1 MSRLSRTALALA
13 LATQLCASAAD
24 ARPRHQGYYDLAYIT
39 VVSRYDPNQSI
50 SAPVRS
56 TLDGRAQVKLPRG
69 PWVDCGASCYETL
82 RVWAFEFWDIHERGR
97 FQ

>member
-1 MSRLSRTALALA
+1 MTYISRIALALT
-13 LATQLCASAAD
+13 LAMPLCASTAEG
-24 ARPRHQGYYDLAYIT
+24 RPRHHGYYDLAYIT

-50 SAPVRS
+50 SAPVRR
-56 TLDGRAQVKLPRG
+56 THGGRAQVKLPRG
-69 PWVDCGASCYETL
+69 PWTDCGASCYETL